1 MRRTKDISA
10 RIVDFFIFSNLLIA
24 IAAFL
29 FTLQTALN
37 FHYSGP
43 SAAFFAFTNFVST
56 FTLYNLQ
63 RVYQSTK
70 PNTHNRL
77 IWYERNRRLLFTLI
91 LIFASLYFIVFKVNY
106 NIFMEGLL
114 FYIPAAVL
122 SLFYFLP
129 PFALRRL
136 PIFKI
141 FFIALVWVITS
152 IYIPLM
158 YNDSSFSFTANLNK
172 NEIAYL
178 IAQFCFIAA
187 LCIPFD
193 IRDYENDRQNLIRTL
208 PVHFGLSTSK
218 TIGIVLLL
226 VYMVM
231 AQNVQQAIVYFVT
244 GTLGIVLTIYSS
256 QHKHRYYFSV
266 LVDGLIIVQFI
277 LFTFLFSGQ

>member
-10 RIVDFFIFSNLLIA
+10 RLIDFFVFSNLLIS

-43 SAAFFAFTNFVST
+43 SAAFFAFTNFIST

-77 IWYERNRRLLFTLI
+77 IWYERNRRVLFTLI
-91 LIFASLYFIVFKVNY
+91 LVFASLYFIVFKANY
-106 NIFMEGLL
+106 AVFTEGLL
-114 FYIPAAVL
+114 FYIPAAIL

-129 PFALRRL
+129 PFAFRRL

-141 FFIALVWVITS
+141 FFIALVWVVSS
-152 IYIPLM
+152 IYIPLL
-158 YNDSSFSFTANLNK
+158 YNDSSFSLSENLHK
-172 NEIAYL
+172 NEITYL
-178 IAQFCFIAA
+178 LAQFCFIAA
-187 LCIPFD
+187 ICVPFD
-193 IRDYENDRQNLIRTL
+193 IRDIENDRQNSIKTL

-226 VYMVM
+226 LYMVL

-244 GTLGIVLTIYSS
+244 GTLGIILMIYST

-266 LVDGLIIVQFI
+266 LVDGLILVQFI
-277 LFTFLFSGQ
+277 LFAVLFNGQ

>member
-77 IWYERNRRLLFTLI
+77 IWYERNRHLLFTLI

-114 FYIPAAVL
+114 FYIPAAVF

-178 IAQFCFIAA
+178 IAQFCFISA

-193 IRDYENDRQNLIRTL
+193 IRDVENDRQNLIRTL